1 MANFY
6 TDNKALQYH
15 LRHPL
20 MKEIVA
26 LRERNYTQCEKFDYA
41 PLDFEDAMDSYER
54 VLDII
59 GEVCGDIIA
68 PNAKDVDL
76 EGPHHENGRV
86 RYAKGTEENLK
97 ALNQAGLM
105 GITLPRQYGGL
116 NMSSIPYIMAA
127 DMVSRADAGFVNVW
141 GLQDCA
147 ETINECASED
157 QKERFLPRTCKGETL
172 AMDLTEPDAG
182 SDLQSVMLKAT
193 QDEDGT
199 WRLNGVKRF

>member
-26 LRERNYTQCEKFDYA
+26 LRERDYTQSEKFDYA

-54 VLDII
+54 VLEVI
-59 GEVCGDIIA
+59 GEICGDIIA

-86 RYAKGTEENLK
+86 RYASGTEVNLK

-127 DMVSRADAGFVNVW
+127 DMVCGLCKRVGSAGLCRDHQRVCQRGPEGAFPAPH
-141 GLQDCA
+141 L
-147 ETINECASED
+147 
-157 QKERFLPRTCKGETL
+157 
-172 AMDLTEPDAG
+172 
-182 SDLQSVMLKAT
+182 
-193 QDEDGT
+193 
-199 WRLNGVKRF
+199 

>member
-6 TDNKALQYH
+6 KDNEALSYYLH
-15 LRHPL
+15 HPL

-26 LRERNYTQCEKFDYA
+26 LRERNYTQCEQFDYA
-41 PLDFEDAMDSYER
+41 PVDFDDAMDSYER

-59 GEVCGDIIA
+59 GDICGDIIA
-68 PNAKDVDL
+68 PNAKDVDA
-76 EGPHHENGRV
+76 EGPHLNDGRV
-86 RYAKGTEENLK
+86 RYASATYNNLK

-116 NMSSIPYIMAA
+116 NFSQVPYTMAA
-127 DMVSRADAGFVNVW
+127 DLVSRADASFVNVW

-147 ETINECASED
+147 ETINEFGSDD
-157 QKERFLPRTCKGETL
+157 QKARFLPRTCAGETL

-182 SDLQSVMLKAT
+182 
-193 QDEDGT
+193 
-199 WRLNGVKRF
+199 

>member
-26 LRERNYTQCEKFDYA
+26 LRERNYTQSEKFDYA

-54 VLDII
+54 VLEII

-86 RYAKGTEENLK
+86 RYAKGTEVNLK

-105 GITLPRQYGGL
+105 GITLPRQ
-116 NMSSIPYIMAA
+116 
-127 DMVSRADAGFVNVW
+127 
-141 GLQDCA
+141 
-147 ETINECASED
+147 
-157 QKERFLPRTCKGETL
+157 
-172 AMDLTEPDAG
+172 
-182 SDLQSVMLKAT
+182 
-193 QDEDGT
+193 
-199 WRLNGVKRF
+199 

>member
-20 MKEIVA
+20 MKQIVA
-26 LRERNYTQCEKFDYA
+26 LRERDYTQSEKFDYA

-147 ETINECASED
+147 ETINEFASED
-157 QKERFLPRTCKGETL
+157 QKERFLPRTCKRPAVGHAQGHPGRGRHL
-172 AMDLTEPDAG
+172 APERREALHH
-182 SDLQSVMLKAT
+182 Q
-193 QDEDGT
+193 
-199 WRLNGVKRF
+199 R